1 MRKRIITKL
10 KKIAGLK
17 RSMYL
22 IPDALNAV
30 ISLFDDNLP
39 NVIKV
44 VTNTAIGIARDII
57 HAEFNNINLKTVP
70 IDNPFPRNL
79 SKFFKIN
86 CESKTN
92 IKINNVVIKGVD
104 NSFNRYLFKI
114 FIRFEL

>member
-1 MRKRIITKL
+1 MVIINPKIRGDFIIEKKLMPEVRK
-10 KKIAGLK
+10 A
-17 RSMYL
+17 S
-22 IPDALNAV
+22 
-30 ISLFDDNLP
+30 ISLFSDIFP

-44 VTNTAIGIARDII
+44 VTNTAIGIASDII